1 MGLKLLHTS
10 LPKLGLIVQGKL
22 ESAEKEVFLDAHGWQ
37 LLDYSA
43 KLSYKPTELT
53 KSFVVDIEDR
63 KVSSSFT
70 DNEDT
75 LNLNLANTEITQGE
89 FIGWLDQ
96 EYHQSDVTQSD
107 MIGFLAKIINNLLQ
121 NPKLTLTTLIS
132 NKYPLASATQALIQ
146 TYRKQASTQ
155 GYQETLFDN
164 DSEVLTTYDY
174 SYELKPVNYPAR
186 SPYYSGRHE
195 FKKHYYPL
203 IEDLKASG

>member
-10 LPKLGLIVQGKL
+10 LPKLGLIVQGQL

-75 LNLNLANTEITQGE
+75 LNLNLAHTEINQDE

-96 EYHQSDVTQSD
+96 ECRQSDVIQSA
-107 MIGFLAKIINNLLQ
+107 MIGFLAKIINNLFQ
-121 NPKLTLTTLIS
+121 NSKLTLTTLIS
-132 NKYPLASATQALIQ
+132 NKYPLANAIQALIQ

-155 GYQETLFDN
+155 YCI
-164 DSEVLTTYDY
+164 
-174 SYELKPVNYPAR
+174 R
-186 SPYYSGRHE
+186 
-195 FKKHYYPL
+195 
-203 IEDLKASG
+203 KAAASWS